1 MEIFYNGTWG
11 TVCDDSWDIDDA
23 RVVCRELGFSAA
35 LRAPT
40 NAFFGPGSGRIWL
53 DDVEC
58 QGYEGSL
65 ANCQHR
71 GWGNHDC
78 SPSEDAS
85 VFCSGKYSIQRHSYS
100 CLVVLRYGKIIQGNY
115 RQQKD

>member
-58 QGYEGSL
+58 QGYERSL

-71 GWGNHDC
+71 GWANHECDH
-78 SPSEDAS
+78 SEDAS
-85 VFCSGKYSIQRHSYS
+85 VICSG
-100 CLVVLRYGKIIQGNY
+100 
-115 RQQKD
+115 